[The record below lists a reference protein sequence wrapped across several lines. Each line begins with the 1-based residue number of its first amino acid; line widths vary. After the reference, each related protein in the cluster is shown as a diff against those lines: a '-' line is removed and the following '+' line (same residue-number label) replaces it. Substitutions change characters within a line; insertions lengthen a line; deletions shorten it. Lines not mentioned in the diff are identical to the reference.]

1 MKLRKKE
8 MEQLQFNGVALE
20 IIRYF
25 DRLIV
30 ESHHMII

>member
-8 MEQLQFNGVALE
+8 MEQLQFNGVVLE

-30 ESHHMII
+30 ESHRMII

>member
-8 MEQLQFNGVALE
+8 TEQLQFNGVVPE

-25 DRLIV
+25 DSLVV
-30 ESHHMII
+30 ESHHMIT